1 LNDGL
6 AQGSSATIRNVSGFQ
21 LTASLASSLAWP
33 VVLLATVAF
42 VWFKRSDLVTLFES
56 RKKSSERPLKRFKA
70 GPVEF
75 EWEQLIDAT
84 SKQISAEVLPTAPDN
99 LVSKELDTIVDSV
112 PTAAV
117 LEGSARVEQ
126 RLRQLVSH
134 GSGGNPETGRYATMT
149 ALARTAFEER
159 LISEETYKAIDNLRR
174 LRNEAAHRVG
184 GADITADQAREYLQL
199 VDRVLKAM
207 TLN

>member
-1 LNDGL
+1 
-6 AQGSSATIRNVSGFQ
+6 VSGFQ

-33 VVLLATVAF
+33 VVLLAIVAF
-42 VWFKRSDLVTLFES
+42 VWFKRSDLVALFES

-134 GSGGNPETGRYATMT
+134 GADGNPKTGRYATMT
-149 ALARTAFEER
+149 ALARTAFEEG